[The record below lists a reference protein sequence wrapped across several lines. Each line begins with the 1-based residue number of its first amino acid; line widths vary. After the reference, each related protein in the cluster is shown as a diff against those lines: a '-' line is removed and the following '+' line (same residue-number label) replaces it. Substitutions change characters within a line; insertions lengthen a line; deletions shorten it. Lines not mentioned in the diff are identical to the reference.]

1 VFIDHPG
8 CGRRVANN
16 NMVVSVADAFCF
28 ADVVVK
34 TKVNPVDVGQISR
47 NVIRHNFN
55 FTVLH
60 IHGFGEQDVVDHMH
74 FNKQATSNN
83 TVKIGSR
90 DQSLFF
96 ISYLFILALNATLQ
110 ERNPLAPAK

>member
-1 VFIDHPG
+1 
-8 CGRRVANN
+8 
-16 NMVVSVADAFCF
+16 
-28 ADVVVK
+28 
-34 TKVNPVDVGQISR
+34 
-47 NVIRHNFN
+47 
-55 FTVLH
+55 
-60 IHGFGEQDVVDHMH
+60 MH